1 MLDAQIKNQLCV
13 HFYCLFHELTSEA
26 VPCLLFPEWTSIRKM
41 LELPEELTQNG
52 RSELQ
57 QPEEQQVIPVAAT
70 AAPLTQVHRQ
80 CFRPVAD
87 L

>member
-1 MLDAQIKNQLCV
+1 MLDAQTQNQLCL
-13 HFYCLFHELTSEA
+13 HCYCLFDELTSDA
-26 VPCLLFPEWTSIRKM
+26 VPCLSFPEWTSIRKM

-70 AAPLTQVHRQ
+70 AAPLAQVNHQ
-80 CFRPVAD
+80 CFQPVAD